1 MLSRRQSSQTVHLLR
16 SHLVWC
22 RPKENGS
29 TAQVSLRDVFSVE
42 VIFHLIIPIKA
53 MTISCTASP
62 SRRANKRMS
71 LTRMLRRW
79 SVWSIIHCKTCWP
92 PLLSMDPSNSG
103 NLEASYLLTFSSTR
117 RERKMF
123 LKNTVIRGTW
133 RKIRNAKK
141 MEIDEEEKK
150 RSEYTTI

>member
-1 MLSRRQSSQTVHLLR
+1 
-16 SHLVWC
+16 
-22 RPKENGS
+22 
-29 TAQVSLRDVFSVE
+29 
-42 VIFHLIIPIKA
+42 
-53 MTISCTASP
+53 
-62 SRRANKRMS
+62 
-71 LTRMLRRW
+71 
-79 SVWSIIHCKTCWP
+79 
-92 PLLSMDPSNSG
+92 MDPSNSG